1 MRARHSQWMKIFKR
15 IELEFIIKK
24 KLLTTQHILYNA
36 SNQAQRQK
44 RIRTF

>member
-1 MRARHSQWMKIFKR
+1 MHQRHLVWTRTFKR